1 MSRSMLP
8 VIVQIYGFA
17 DSMVI
22 IYVATIFSFRED
34 FEKHIVPAVL
44 RSFFWK
50 LTRFVWFLQCMSLVL
65 VTVHGW
71 FSVGH
76 GHWSWFSQVLVAAGK
91 YHSLLV
97 NENGNLFVC
106 GTWIG
111 VLDLTPA
118 VTSTRVAPA
127 QFCTQ
132 PAQRIVQI
140 SGSHSHAAFI
150 TETGEVSKNF
160 LRV

>member
-1 MSRSMLP
+1 MVFTVYVFGPCYRSW
-8 VIVQIYGFA
+8 VI
-17 DSMVI
+17 
-22 IYVATIFSFRED
+22 
-34 FEKHIVPAVL
+34 L
-44 RSFFWK
+44 
-50 LTRFVWFLQCMSLVL
+50 C
-65 VTVHGW
+65 
-71 FSVGH
+71 
-76 GHWSWFSQVLVAAGK
+76 WSWFSQVLVAAGK

-97 NENGNLFVC
+97 NENGNLFVS
-106 GTWIG
+106 GMWIG

-118 VTSTRVAPA
+118 VTSTRIAPA

-160 LRV
+160 LRA